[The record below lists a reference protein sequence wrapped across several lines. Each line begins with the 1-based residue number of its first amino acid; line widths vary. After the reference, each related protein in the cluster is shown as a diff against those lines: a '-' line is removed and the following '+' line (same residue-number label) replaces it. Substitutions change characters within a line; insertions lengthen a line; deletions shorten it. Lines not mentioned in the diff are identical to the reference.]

1 MRIGAA
7 GLVLVGGALCA
18 PLTAQQLP
26 IYRLGE
32 IVVSARLPVT
42 EAAATL
48 RVVTAEDVAAA
59 GELARPRRR
68 VLFVERTDADP
79 NGTDRMQPTW
89 RALKLC

>member
-32 IVVSARLPVT
+32 RSATGPP
-42 EAAATL
+42 
-48 RVVTAEDVAAA
+48 
-59 GELARPRRR
+59 ARP
-68 VLFVERTDADP
+68 
-79 NGTDRMQPTW
+79 
-89 RALKLC
+89 